1 MNTHKV
7 AKFTLLKHS
16 ALEQDSMHSLL
27 ISLLRGLAALQVA
40 AAHLRAEIFPG
51 FKTVADPSLW
61 YQVLALATGFA
72 HQAVVVFFLISGWLV
87 GGSLLNKIGQPD
99 ALKLYAVD
107 RVTRLWTVLIP
118 TFGLIVLIGMVTN
131 TVDPGRPDLGSAGAY
146 SLLSF
151 AGNLFGLQTI
161 AVPNFGGNYV
171 LWSLA
176 NESWYYLMFPLLLIG
191 FTSKARGKRA
201 LAAAAFALAAA
212 FVTFPILI
220 YLAVWLLGT
229 AFSRIKIDCSNTLRV
244 LVFAV
249 LAMLSLYYRVKGSN
263 DDLVPASFVQ
273 DMILSIVFLMLLSSM
288 QFKADSS
295 SRLLAR
301 VKKGANFFSDFSF
314 TLYVVHVPVIGL
326 LTYYGLAWFGTRRLA
341 PADPASALIYA
352 GVLAGIVAFAY
363 LFYLAFEAH
372 TPRVRRL
379 VKARLLQAKN
389 KGAQGSSMPAGS

>member
-1 MNTHKV
+1 MNSHRI
-7 AKFTLLKHS
+7 AKFTLLKQTQ
-16 ALEQDSMHSLL
+16 LDQDSMHSLL

-40 AAHLRAEIFPG
+40 AAHLRAEIFPS
-51 FKTVADPSLW
+51 FKTVADPTLW
-61 YQVLALATGFA
+61 YQALALATGFA

-87 GGSLLNKIGQPD
+87 GGSLLNKMGQPD

-131 TVDPGRPDLGSAGAY
+131 TIDPARPDLGSREAY

-176 NESWYYLMFPLLLIG
+176 NESWYYLMFPLLVVG
-191 FTSKARGKRA
+191 FTSGRWGKRA
-201 LAAAAFALAAA
+201 FAAAAFALSAAV
-212 FVTFPILI
+212 VTFPILI
-220 YLAVWLLGT
+220 YLAVWLMGA

-249 LAMLSLYYRVKGSN
+249 LATVSLYYRVKGSN

-273 DMILSIVFLMLLSSM
+273 DMIFSTVFLLFLSSM
-288 QFKADSS
+288 QFKPGGAT
-295 SRLLAR
+295 RLFAR
-301 VKKGANFFSDFSF
+301 AKKFANFFSEFSF
-314 TLYVVHVPVIGL
+314 TLYVVHVPLIGL
-326 LTYYGLAWFGTRRLA
+326 LTYYGLAWYGTRRLL
-341 PADPASALIYA
+341 PADGASALIYA

-363 LFYLAFEAH
+363 LFYLAFEAN

-379 VKARLLQAKN
+379 VKAHLLQGKT
-389 KGAQGSSMPAGS
+389 KGAPASSMPAGS